1 MLVLGLFCAFFPII
15 SILSEGR
22 LEEGLIRLS
31 FVDYLKTD
39 DENAL
44 IVKILNLPFPLNSSF
59 DFSVFLFLTF
69 LEI

>member
-1 MLVLGLFCAFFPII
+1 MHFFPII

-44 IVKILNLPFPLNSSF
+44 IVKILNLPFPLNILLT
-59 DFSVFLFLTF
+59 SVFFFFLTF